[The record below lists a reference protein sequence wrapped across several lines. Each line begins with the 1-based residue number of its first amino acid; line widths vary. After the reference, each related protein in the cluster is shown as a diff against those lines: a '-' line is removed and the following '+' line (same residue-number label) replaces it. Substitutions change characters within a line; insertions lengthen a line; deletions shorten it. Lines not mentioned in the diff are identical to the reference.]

1 VNFLSKKNNSFIL
14 IGTLLLA
21 FFVSNYGKFTSS
33 NIKFIDG
40 DGSGLYAYLPQLLLK
55 HSVDFKEIFEV
66 EKQQKALD
74 FTGHYFHE
82 VNGVTINKFSSG
94 TALLQLPFFLLAWLF
109 SFIFG
114 LPTDGYS
121 FFFQLGVAFAALFWA
136 FVGMK
141 FFIKLA
147 KTFGVSENIS
157 FIAILLGFFGTN
169 LFIYTVGIP
178 SASHV
183 YSFSLIS
190 VFAYFVRKTFV
201 QFEYKMLYISAFVFG
216 LIVLIRPV
224 NVVALAAIPFLAGS
238 SENLIFIL
246 KKKFQI
252 KIILVNILLFI
263 LAVSPQLI
271 INYLQTGHL
280 LVFGYKNEGFNF
292 TNPEIL
298 NFLFSY
304 RKGWFLYTPFMLL
317 LLPATISLWKNSKY
331 QFWAF
336 LIFFFVVVY
345 IFSSWWNWIYGDSFG
360 MRPMIDFYSIFL
372 LVILVFFNSLKNKIV
387 KTAVLSFAGLAVFL
401 NLFQSYQYKN
411 NIIHPDSM
419 NRESYCYVFLKT
431 GEQYESAISG
441 MYEYYYGQLAEQQF
455 FESFNSIDAPVQNW
469 SPAQIPLNLNE
480 TGNICAEMNAEAV
493 FSPAFHYKI
502 PPELIGKRNLYVIF
516 STDYF
521 EINKNA
527 AGKALFVADIS
538 DTNGKTVFYKSFR
551 MKALPDEKAGEWK
564 NAEIGF
570 KLPEIPKDFAQIK
583 FYIWNIEGGQFYLDN
598 LRLRFYTY
606 EN

>member
-1 VNFLSKKNNSFIL
+1 MNFSSNKIFSFSL
-14 IGTLLLA
+14 IGILLLA
-21 FFVSNYGKFTSS
+21 FFASNYGKFTSGS
-33 NIKFIDG
+33 VKFIDG

-55 HSVDFKEIFEV
+55 QSVDFKEIFEV
-66 EKQQKALD
+66 EKQQKTLD

-82 VNGVTINKFSSG
+82 INGVTINKFNSG
-94 TALLQLPFFLLAWLF
+94 TALLQLPFFLLAWLL

-114 LPTDGYS
+114 FPPDGYS
-121 FFFQLGVAFAALFWA
+121 VLFQLGVAFAALFWA

-141 FFIKLA
+141 FFIKLSQ
-147 KTFGVSENIS
+147 TFGIPENIS
-157 FIAILLGFFGTN
+157 FFAVLLVFFGTN

-183 YSFSLIS
+183 YSFAIIS
-190 VFAYFVRKTFV
+190 VFAYFVRKLFLHFDNKT
-201 QFEYKMLYISAFVFG
+201 LYISAFLFG

-224 NVVALAAIPFLAGS
+224 NVVILTAIPFLAGTP
-238 SENLIFIL
+238 ENLFLIL
-246 KKKFQI
+246 KKKFQF
-252 KIILVNILLFI
+252 KVILISALFFI
-263 LAVSPQLI
+263 LAISPQLI
-271 INYLQTGHL
+271 INYLQTGQM
-280 LVFGYKNEGFNF
+280 LVYGYKNEGFFF

-304 RKGWFLYTPFMLL
+304 RKGWLLYTPFMLL
-317 LLPATISLWKNSKY
+317 LFPAFIFLWKNSKY

-336 LIFFFVVVY
+336 LIILFTIVY

-419 NRESYCYVFLKT
+419 NREAYWYVFLKT

-441 MYEYYYGQLAEQQF
+441 QYEYYYGKLAENAF
-455 FESFNSIDAPVQNW
+455 FESSNSIDEPTQGW
-469 SPAQIPLNLNE
+469 STAQIPKTLDE
-480 TGNICAEMNAEAV
+480 TGNTCAEMNAEAV
-493 FSPAFHYKI
+493 FSPTFHYRI

-521 EINKNA
+521 EMNKNA

-538 DTNGKTVFYKSFR
+538 DTSGTTVFYKSFR
-551 MKALPDEKAGEWK
+551 MKTLPDEKVEEWK

-570 KLPEIPKDFAQIK
+570 KLPEISKDFAQIK

-598 LRLRFYTY
+598 LRLGFYTY